1 MYDRYHTILYY
12 VPEIASQLNN
22 FRHSIMWGGGQGNR
36 QSPERFSRTSNGTN
50 GESASEGQVAAAAAL
65 AARMA
70 FANAYDMTQPAAPA
84 SSYFD
89 VYGAAAGQP
98 STLGDREDAAILYAQ
113 RARELE
119 LFHLQQHIQE
129 RQVIENEARTRLL
142 DYAARNQIQEY
153 ERTRIEMAL
162 IAEMHQ
168 RDRGARMEAERGRNL
183 SLAEAHVKSQ
193 HEIDAADAQNPQGQ
207 HLAEYLAQ
215 QNDQAIDY
223 DSTPPPRWLPTDLKE
238 TFALTEMKAEGSTIK
253 KESTSF
259 QDEAVEP
266 VQKKETPSKKQSSS
280 TTSPSPKKD
289 PPLKKDPAP
298 KNVAPPKKDGPKK
311 KKAPLKE
318 EGDKK
323 APKKEEG
330 ENKAQ
335 QKEEGETKALQRDE
349 GENKAPQKEEGEKK
363 EPLKEEAGSLKVPL
377 STPSSSQLVSD
388 KKITPVEKSSTI
400 SKKRK
405 TPSKASG
412 AAPTN
417 GNHAKK
423 ARKSPSG
430 PAGGKATTPPPNSL
444 LVKQKTGVP
453 SMDDTVPDITD
464 IQYENAKSLMTE
476 FCKVPFLAEFS
487 RPVSLLHPEVCVQLY
502 CPPFL
507 S

>member
-1 MYDRYHTILYY
+1 
-12 VPEIASQLNN
+12 
-22 FRHSIMWGGGQGNR
+22 
-36 QSPERFSRTSNGTN
+36 
-50 GESASEGQVAAAAAL
+50 
-65 AARMA
+65 
-70 FANAYDMTQPAAPA
+70 
-84 SSYFD
+84 

-168 RDRGARMEAERGRNL
+168 RDREARMEAERGRNL

-193 HEIDAADAQNPQGQ
+193 HEIDAEDAQNPQGQ

-238 TFALTEMKAEGSTIK
+238 TFSLTEMKAEGSTIK

-259 QDEAVEP
+259 KDDALEP
-266 VQKKETPSKKQSSS
+266 VQKKESPSKKQSSP
-280 TTSPSPKKD
+280 TKSPSPKKD
-289 PPLKKDPAP
+289 PPLKKDPPP
-298 KNVAPPKKDGPKK
+298 KKVAPPKKDGPKK

-335 QKEEGETKALQRDE
+335 QKEEGEKKALLRDE

-363 EPLKEEAGSLKVPL
+363 APLKEEAGSLKVPL

-388 KKITPVEKSSTI
+388 KKITPVEKYSAI

-412 AAPTN
+412 ATSTN

-430 PAGGKATTPPPNSL
+430 PAGGKATTPTPNSL

-453 SMDDTVPDITD
+453 SMDDTVPEITD
-464 IQYENAKSLMTE
+464 IQYENAKALMTD

-487 RPVSLLHPEVCVQLY
+487 RPVSLLHPEVCVQLFMSFVS
-502 CPPFL
+502 FL
-507 S
+507 TGK